1 MPVGDDGIVER
12 IGQEDVT
19 GGSSVQKMDVTLI
32 DAFKIKELNLLI
44 FSYVFKTAHNL
55 LILKT
60 EHFTGKSYSERTYAM
75 GSILG
80 VLLAGTAVDLVF
92 KKNRFLSIF
101 ILNLILICFDI
112 FLFTINNTGKQE
124 GDISQWFIFFLG
136 AVLSSSNLIYLVL
149 LPMLIAKQHSERMMQ
164 L

>member
-1 MPVGDDGIVER
+1 
-12 IGQEDVT
+12 
-19 GGSSVQKMDVTLI
+19 MDVTLI

-60 EHFTGKSYSERTYAM
+60 EHFTGKSYSERTFST

-80 VLLAGTAVDLVF
+80 VIIAGTSVDLVF

-101 ILNLILICFDI
+101 VLNIILFGFDMY
-112 FLFTINNTGKQE
+112 LFSVDNTGKE
-124 GDISQWFIFFLG
+124 KHELSYAFIFSLG

-149 LPMLIAKQHSERMMQ
+149 LPMLIAKQHSERMI
-164 L
+164 